1 MGDKFIIKGAKPL
14 AGEVEISGYKNA
26 AGPCLAATLLTDE
39 DVILDNL
46 PLVKDV
52 LSMVELLRE
61 MGADINWEEEKRIK
75 INTANLDPQKI
86 DPQKVAKSR
95 ISVLLIGSLLHK
107 TDKFRF
113 FRPGGD
119 RIGLRPLTTHLEA
132 LQQLEVKISQEG
144 DFLYIRKE
152 NELEGKEVVLRE
164 FSVTATENVILASVL
179 AKGKTII
186 KIAAADP
193 QVQDLCKMLIS
204 MGAKIRGIGTHVLE
218 IEGVKKLKG
227 VSHKI
232 CPDPLEAGTFAIVG
246 AVTKGKIKIKN
257 IIFDHLTL
265 FLKKLREIGVD
276 FQREENNS
284 LLVNFSPNLKA
295 TKIQALP
302 FPGFPTD
309 LLPVV
314 VPLLT
319 QAEGRSLIH
328 DPLYE
333 NRLNYVHELRK
344 MGADIELV
352 DPHRAF
358 VFGKTPLSG
367 VRIESWDIRAGA
379 ALVVAGLLASGETII
394 ENVYQID
401 RGYEKIEE
409 KLQKLGA
416 DIKRV
421 KE

>member
-1 MGDKFIIKGAKPL
+1 MEDKFIIKGGKPL

>member
-1 MGDKFIIKGAKPL
+1 MGDKFIIKGRKPL

-232 CPDPLEAGTFAIVG
+232 CPDPLEAGTFTIVG

-319 QAEGRSLIH
+319 QA
-328 DPLYE
+328 
-333 NRLNYVHELRK
+333 
-344 MGADIELV
+344 
-352 DPHRAF
+352 
-358 VFGKTPLSG
+358 
-367 VRIESWDIRAGA
+367 
-379 ALVVAGLLASGETII
+379 
-394 ENVYQID
+394 
-401 RGYEKIEE
+401 
-409 KLQKLGA
+409 
-416 DIKRV
+416 
-421 KE
+421 

>member
-1 MGDKFIIKGAKPL
+1 MEDKFIIKGRKPL

>member
-1 MGDKFIIKGAKPL
+1 MGDKFIIKGRKPL